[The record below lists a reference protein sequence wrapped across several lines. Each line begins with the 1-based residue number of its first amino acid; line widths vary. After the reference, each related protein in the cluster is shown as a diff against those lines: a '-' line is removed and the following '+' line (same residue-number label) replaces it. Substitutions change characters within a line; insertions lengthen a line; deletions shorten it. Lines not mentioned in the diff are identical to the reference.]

1 YSYWKIQTIADF
13 DGDGHAD
20 ILWRDVNGQLA
31 IWFRGDINMAAY
43 PGYYNYPWPVDNS
56 WLVQGAGDFDGDGK
70 ADILWRNTN
79 GQVAIWNM
87 DGGVRIGESY
97 PGGQDP
103 RQWWR
108 IQAIGGFDGNRRADI
123 LWRGGDGRLAIWFGG
138 QFGFDA
144 PNYQNSPPGP
154 GDLAWQIQAVGDF
167 DHDGRD
173 DILWRHTNGQLGIWL
188 MNGVRFVG
196 DVYPRWVD

>member
-70 ADILWRNTN
+70 ADIRWRNPN

-103 RQWWR
+103 SQWWK
-108 IQAIGGFDGNRRADI
+108 IQAIGDFDGNLRADI

-144 PNYQNSPPGP
+144 PNYQNSPPGA
-154 GDLAWQIQAVGDF
+154 GDLAWQVQAVGDF
-167 DHDGRD
+167 DHVGRD
-173 DILWRHTNGQLGIWL
+173 DIMLRQPDGEARDRRSLL
-188 MNGVRFVG
+188 LVRSLVVRPQSG
-196 DVYPRWVD
+196 